1 MAVSNGLTACGVRR
15 VTFADSRL
23 ELARRTAIDKPDGAI
38 LQSDLEEL
46 VSLDARR
53 RGITDLT
60 GLEYCANLSRLVLS
74 DNGIRDISPLVSL
87 SKLNVVMLNG
97 NPLST
102 ESLTTHVPQLEEMG
116 VLVSLSTQLQDPA
129 LRAGRLATQGRYVE
143 ALEEYIARPSRSTLT
158 FPILYILRS
167 FLYEMLEQPDNALDD
182 LATAIAL
189 DSDSPAGYTAR
200 AAF

>member
-1 MAVSNGLTACGVRR
+1 MAVSNGLTACGVRG

-129 LRAGRLATQGRYVE
+129 LRAGRLATQGRYE
-143 ALEEYIARPSRSTLT
+143 AALEEI
-158 FPILYILRS
+158 
-167 FLYEMLEQPDNALDD
+167 Q
-182 LATAIAL
+182 
-189 DSDSPAGYTAR
+189 
-200 AAF
+200 